1 VRSGAT
7 RAKRAPW
14 LRHGLLAASAICTLS
29 AGAQVAP
36 AVAPPATSFATA
48 SGSPSAAL
56 PSAAPELSGLEQRVV
71 AVVLND
77 ARLSDWMALRTA
89 QGDLLVR
96 SDDLK
101 AAGLVITAPVELRL
115 DGEDYV
121 SLSGIDGLRLEIDER
136 SQTARLLADPSLF
149 GLTHIEAR
157 TVTAIDR
164 SEGNS
169 GFFNWAVNHSR
180 AQGLQATGLST
191 EAGLRLGPLLLQTS
205 GASTGGGAGRFTRL
219 MTQLTWDRPA
229 SLQRWTAG
237 DLVAI
242 APELGQGALLGG
254 LSVASRFE
262 MEPSLLRYPLGVLQG
277 RAIAASEVD
286 VYVDGQRVRTER
298 VRPGEFAIQDLVTQQ
313 GARSVRLV
321 VRDDFGRTQTF
332 EQSLYTSD
340 QLLRP
345 GLHEY
350 QYAIGALRQQY
361 GVEGSAYGPLAYAA
375 FHRVGLSHGLTAGL
389 RAEGRPGLA
398 NAGAQLTAS
407 LGEAAGVV
415 SAALGASRSAA
426 GTGHAALLR
435 YTYMRASWGV
445 GASLRRDS
453 TAYAGLSDDPS
464 NISAK
469 QFTQL
474 YASRQWGELGTVWLA
489 AQRSQ
494 FAATPAGSPARL
506 LRSTSVG
513 YTVTFPARRMSLRLG
528 LADLRDDRGHRVE
541 ATLGISFYLDGH
553 SAFHATA
560 RADRGASAQGVQ
572 YSRAVPIGE
581 GWGMDLSAEHAA
593 GDSSG
598 NNWRASG
605 QWNAPQAVLSAE
617 LRGGPSAGG
626 IGGAEHLRVGASGGL
641 VWLGGRLH
649 VTRPVHDSFALVRVG
664 ALADVPVAL
673 NGSPMGQTDA
683 RGEVLLPAITS
694 YAHADVSLDA
704 QALPLDVSVP
714 ALRRRFLLPPRGG
727 AVIDFPIT
735 RIQAV
740 TARLIGPN
748 ADGGNATGPWPLAR
762 VSVRVG
768 DTPLDTFTGRDGDL
782 YLENLRP
789 GRYEGHAMLQAR
801 RCRFVLEVP
810 ARDDALIETGPLVC
824 GASP

>member
-1 VRSGAT
+1 MRSGT
-7 RAKRAPW
+7 GRAARAPW
-14 LRHGLLAASAICTLS
+14 LRHGLLAAVATCTLS
-29 AGAQVAP
+29 VEAQVAP
-36 AVAPPATSFATA
+36 SVAPSATSSA
-48 SGSPSAAL
+48 SPSAAL
-56 PSAAPELSGLEQRVV
+56 SAAAPDLSGLEQRVV

-77 ARLSDWMALRTA
+77 ARLGDWMALRTA

-96 SDDLK
+96 PDDLK
-101 AAGLVITAPVELRL
+101 AAGLVTTAPVKLRL

-121 SLSGIDGLRLEIDER
+121 SLSGIDGVRFEIEER

-149 GLTHIEAR
+149 GLNRIEAR

-164 SEGNS
+164 PLDNS
-169 GFFNWAVNHSR
+169 AFFNWAVNHSR
-180 AQGLQATGLST
+180 AQGLRATGLST
-191 EAGLRLGPLLLQTS
+191 EAGLRLGPVLLQTS
-205 GASTGGGAGRFTRL
+205 GASTGGDAGRFTRL

-237 DLVAI
+237 DLVAT

-298 VRPGEFAIQDLVTQQ
+298 VRPGEFAIQDLITQQ

-361 GVEGSAYGPLAYAA
+361 GVEGSSYGPLGYAA
-375 FHRVGLSHGLTAGL
+375 FHRVGLNHGLTAGL

-398 NAGAQLTAS
+398 NAGAQLTTS

-415 SAALGASRSAA
+415 SAAFGASRSAT
-426 GTGHAALLR
+426 GSGHAALLR
-435 YTYMRASWGV
+435 YTYMRPSWGV

-453 TAYAGLSDDPS
+453 PAYAGLSDDPA

-469 QFTQL
+469 QFFQL
-474 YASRQWGELGTVWLA
+474 YASRQWGEFGTVWLGV
-489 AQRSQ
+489 QRSQ
-494 FAATPAGSPARL
+494 FAATPAGGPARL

-513 YTVTFPARRMSLRLG
+513 YSVSYPARRMTLRVG

-541 ATLGISFYLDGH
+541 ATVGISLYLDGR
-553 SAFHATA
+553 SAFHSTA
-560 RADRGASAQGVQ
+560 RAHREQSALGVQ
-572 YSRAVPIGE
+572 YTRAVPIGE
-581 GWGMDLSAEHAA
+581 GWGMDLTAEHTAA
-593 GDSSG
+593 ASPASH
-598 NNWRASG
+598 WRASG

-617 LRGGPSAGG
+617 LRGGPSEAGG
-626 IGGAEHLRVGASGGL
+626 NQAESVRVGASGGL
-641 VWLGGRLH
+641 VWLGGRPHL
-649 VTRPVHDSFALVRVG
+649 TRPVQDSFALVRVG

-673 NGSPMGQTDA
+673 NGSPMGLTDA
-683 RGEVLLPAITS
+683 RGEVLLPAIAS

-704 QALPLDVSVP
+704 QALPMDVSVP
-714 ALRRRFLLPPRGG
+714 ALRRRFMLAPRGG

-748 ADGGNATGPWPLAR
+748 AGDGAGTGPWPLAR
-762 VSVRVG
+762 VSIRAG

-789 GRYEGHAMLQAR
+789 GRYEGHATLQTR

-810 ARDDALIETGPLVC
+810 AREVALIETGPLTC
-824 GASP
+824 DAAP